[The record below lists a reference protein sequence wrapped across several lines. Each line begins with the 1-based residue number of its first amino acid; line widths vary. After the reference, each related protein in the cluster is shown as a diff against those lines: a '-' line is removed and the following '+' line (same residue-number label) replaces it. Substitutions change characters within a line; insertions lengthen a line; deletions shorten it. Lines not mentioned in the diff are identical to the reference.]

1 MDYLARWTGGVPN
14 DRQGDRRRVER
25 TDPTVPG
32 AVPMN
37 VAALKRWP
45 SWLLM
50 LGIAV
55 ALILVGT
62 LRDGGARSE
71 NDRIDSITK
80 RVACPVCSGESV
92 FESRNAASVNLQNRI
107 EDLVREGRLSDA
119 EVIASVQRDSSVQ
132 LLLVPKRTG
141 FDAMVWALPVAAA
154 VVAFAGLGL
163 AFRKWMGAEDGVPSD
178 EDRALVDAAR
188 QTAPDDES

>member
-1 MDYLARWTGGVPN
+1 
-14 DRQGDRRRVER
+14 
-25 TDPTVPG
+25 
-32 AVPMN
+32 MN

-50 LGIAV
+50 LGLAV

-92 FESRNAASVNLQNRI
+92 FESRNAASVNLQNKI
-107 EDLVREGRLSDA
+107 GDLVREGRLTDA

-163 AFRKWMGAEDGVPSD
+163 AFRKWMGAAGGVPSD

-188 QTAPDDES
+188 QTGSDGEA

>member
-1 MDYLARWTGGVPN
+1 
-14 DRQGDRRRVER
+14 
-25 TDPTVPG
+25 
-32 AVPMN
+32 MN

-92 FESRNAASVNLQNRI
+92 FESRNAASVNLQNKI

-141 FDAMVWALPVAAA
+141 FDAMAWALPVAAG

-163 AFRKWMGAEDGVPSD
+163 AFRKWVRAEDGVPSD

-188 QTAPDDES
+188 QTGMDAES

>member
-1 MDYLARWTGGVPN
+1 
-14 DRQGDRRRVER
+14 
-25 TDPTVPG
+25 
-32 AVPMN
+32 MN
-37 VAALKRWP
+37 AAALKRWP

-92 FESRNAASVNLQNRI
+92 FESRNAASVNLQNKI

-141 FDAMVWALPVAAA
+141 FDAMAWALPVAAG

-163 AFRKWMGAEDGVPSD
+163 AFRKWVRAEDGVPSD
-178 EDRALVDAAR
+178 EDRALVYAAR
-188 QTAPDDES
+188 QPGSDAES

>member
-37 VAALKRWP
+37 VAVLKRWP

-163 AFRKWMGAEDGVPSD
+163 AFRKWMGAEDGVPSE

>member
-1 MDYLARWTGGVPN
+1 MNLA
-14 DRQGDRRRVER
+14 
-25 TDPTVPG
+25 
-32 AVPMN
+32 
-37 VAALKRWP
+37 AAKRWP
-45 SWLLM
+45 GWLLM
-50 LGIAV
+50 LGVVV

-71 NDRIDSITK
+71 NDRIDAITK

-132 LLLVPKRTG
+132 LLLVPRRTG
-141 FDAMVWALPVAAA
+141 FDAMAWALPVAAG

-163 AFRKWMGAEDGVPSD
+163 AFRKWVRAEDGVPSD

-188 QTAPDDES
+188 QVSADGES